1 MNKPLPHPLPVC
13 TKAAGRPKASELE
26 ARMAHLV
33 HTAGLLFIEHGYGKV
48 SLEMIAREA
57 HVAVRTIYVKFGGKQ
72 GLLEAVMVA
81 KRDRFFSLHDFESD
95 TRPLRAIVR
104 TFAVNFLELI
114 SSPDSVRMQRM
125 VIAEASDNPEMV
137 QTFYDAGPRQTR
149 LMLGH
154 FFARAD
160 VRAQM
165 RAGIAPEAAAIHLI
179 NCVMGDL
186 FTRLLFDA
194 PPEAQAEI
202 EAALD
207 ARLQLFFD
215 GVLLPA

>member
-1 MNKPLPHPLPVC
+1 MNKPLPHPLPSC
-13 TKAAGRPKASELE
+13 SKAAGRPKASELE
-26 ARMAHLV
+26 ARTAHLI

-72 GLLEAVMVA
+72 GLLEAVMIA
-81 KRDRFFSLHDFESD
+81 KRDRFFSLHDFETD
-95 TRPLRAIVR
+95 TRPLRQIVR

-114 SSPDSVRMQRM
+114 SAPESVRMQRM

-137 QTFYDAGPRQTR
+137 QTFYDAGPKQTR
-149 LMLGH
+149 LMLAH
-154 FFARAD
+154 FFARPDIA
-160 VRAQM
+160 AQL
-165 RAGIAPEAAAIHLI
+165 RPGITPEAAGIHLLS
-179 NCVMGDL
+179 CTMGDL
-186 FTRLLFDA
+186 FMRLLFDA
-194 PPEAQAEI
+194 PPSPQAEI

-215 GVLLPA
+215 SVLLPA